1 MRRLGVPVIFVA
13 VLLAVAGFAGRV
25 GSVAAQQ
32 EYPVVPDPAACEV
45 EPRTADE
52 LIALWF
58 TPDGSPIAAPAEE
71 EEPSEVT
78 IPLGEPADE
87 ETMAAIEAVVIGVFS
102 CFEAGDF
109 LAATALFSDELAAS
123 FGPEFG
129 ADEAEAREFL
139 EMPAEPEEG
148 DERILAITDVMVLA
162 DGRVGAFVVDQAGD
176 DPPLSTYAIFV
187 EEGDGWLVDE
197 VIEFSTPAFEEE
209 EEGTP
214 AP

>member
-1 MRRLGVPVIFVA
+1 MRRFGVPVMFVA
-13 VLLAVAGFAGRV
+13 VLLAVAGLAGRF
-25 GSVAAQQ
+25 GSAAAQQ
-32 EYPVVPDPAACEV
+32 EYPADPDPADCQV

-52 LIALWF
+52 LIALWYG
-58 TPDGSPIAAPAEE
+58 PDGSPIAAPADE

-87 ETMAAIEAVVIGVFS
+87 ATVAAIEATVFGVFG

-109 LAATALFSDELAAS
+109 LAATALFTDELVAS
-123 FGPEFG
+123 FGPEPG
-129 ADEAEAREFL
+129 VGEQEARDFL
-139 EMPAEPEEG
+139 ATPEPEEEG

-162 DGRVGAFVVDQAGD
+162 DGRVGAFVVEQAGG
-176 DPPLSTYAIFV
+176 DPPLSSYAIFV